1 MNFLRKKNKK
11 VEKKCRNCLLY
22 NIQKQH
28 CSVLVLYNG
37 EKINPPTSPDDD
49 CLFEEE
55 YKTINEKGIEETWKP
70 QVEEVKMWVENEKG
84 ERTDKGIVKIQYPS
98 GFFGVG
104 TDEKDTI

>member
-1 MNFLRKKNKK
+1 MKFLSKKNKK

-22 NIQKQH
+22 NNQKQH

-37 EKINPPTSPDDD
+37 EKINPPTSPEDD
-49 CLFEEE
+49 CIFEEE
-55 YKTINEKGIEETWKP
+55 YKTINEKGVEEVWKP

-84 ERTDKGIVKIQYPS
+84 ERSDKGIVKIQYPIS
-98 GFFGVG
+98 FFGAE